1 MCNGCKTYRRFSID
15 PNADGCC
22 RVTCSNCTDDSIL
35 CLHESCGHVLHVR
48 SNKDITKYRRDPIKW
63 FIANHTERAHSR
75 ESKCES
81 HNLDSKREAKRIKLR
96 EVAEDVGIG
105 HDCDK
110 WSGVKEAE
118 ERKDVSIAAEDT
130 TGEVKV
136 VNSDDTWSE
145 VKVRKDDN
153 SSGEKTSDKI
163 DTSHATR
170 STEAEERK
178 DVSSVAEDTPC
189 EFEFGDSNDTGSRIA
204 EDVSI
209 AAEDTAGEVKVVNSD
224 DSWSGVKVGK
234 DDNSLGEKTSD
245 KSDMESS
252 VDSNHLEDDNDTISN
267 DVDMGKDTVFIGG
280 ESDSTTFSDNDTTS
294 LSDCDSVPNM
304 IGDSHLCSPWSV
316 DAPIFEEDESAN
328 TSLMNNTALMDVVM
342 YCHNQEDDL
351 LSNQNNEEADFGSLK
366 PFSNEKDDIDRL
378 YEDFLS
384 IYDFRTDEEMID
396 RRSQRI
402 RICQTALYLAQKS
415 IALSRDPTDHMGGY
429 RGLVFRSMIKNME
442 MKYHMANDEEAEAM
456 FFYHMLILDLTD
468 RSRESLIAYEQKKA
482 MMFGH
487 SQMAASSYSP
497 ICVKF
502 PQSLAELRSHIT
514 TGELSIMR
522 NFPVNRVFNIGNHAC
537 VSLRE
542 TIGMMAAHH
551 GGFSFAW
558 DGITKTRNREGLNG
572 SKAVKKLV
580 KKIRRQLTEEG
591 YSKEKVAE
599 ISIGY
604 FYTWS
609 DSFLRCFVKQK
620 DNSVWIMT
628 ITFCPPYSDMS
639 TGRYTYVVAMGKSSE
654 DHTKVLE
661 YFHHEIQDLL
671 KGFKIFDASTNSVRF
686 IVPSL
691 LFISADRPE
700 RAAIAC
706 TRQEG
711 NWGKVT
717 GYAVKINPKLF
728 AACRGCYSAIAKEAV
743 RTNDADGPEFHTG
756 CKRCLCWTMSTSDDP
771 KMYSRVPTGYPT
783 KQIPDRKFPKGRK
796 PGSIFVGPVK
806 MSSAWAIAACKYA
819 YDARRLGHWSMENV
833 RQYLKTCNIRQECI
847 EALLQMADIDKKTQT
862 IRDHGEYVPKIWLYY
877 ANLWANYMLADLP
890 MHAIAH
896 GIIPDCITAIHQIFA
911 NWKRFT
917 SFVNYVNPII
927 EILQSYGLSWCKIK
941 TLPKTAWVSENTM
954 AYMRIF
960 SYLYGMYFLNG
971 RFNKEVST
979 TVLHIK
985 RLNNSLQ
992 SVVSLLMSRSKP
1004 DHKRISILFKL
1015 LMSSANELQTEYG
1028 SFHRD
1033 SDDTTK
1039 RKGSEY
1045 KGVLQSISGPD
1056 MHSLTTEMSIH
1067 VRDSDSLNSMRNKLG
1082 KVTKPMLMNKLVEL
1096 GDTDNNL
1103 ENMDKASLQKRLF
1116 ELILDK
1122 KINTESS
1129 DKLPNQ
1135 ELPERTA
1142 KESEFWNK
1150 GAWLS
1155 LSQNYSGMIDFFSQ
1169 MLLLWFV
1176 V

>member
-1 MCNGCKTYRRFSID
+1 
-15 PNADGCC
+15 
-22 RVTCSNCTDDSIL
+22 
-35 CLHESCGHVLHVR
+35 
-48 SNKDITKYRRDPIKW
+48 
-63 FIANHTERAHSR
+63 
-75 ESKCES
+75 
-81 HNLDSKREAKRIKLR
+81 
-96 EVAEDVGIG
+96 
-105 HDCDK
+105 
-110 WSGVKEAE
+110 
-118 ERKDVSIAAEDT
+118 
-130 TGEVKV
+130 
-136 VNSDDTWSE
+136 
-145 VKVRKDDN
+145 
-153 SSGEKTSDKI
+153 
-163 DTSHATR
+163 
-170 STEAEERK
+170 
-178 DVSSVAEDTPC
+178 
-189 EFEFGDSNDTGSRIA
+189 
-204 EDVSI
+204 
-209 AAEDTAGEVKVVNSD
+209 
-224 DSWSGVKVGK
+224 
-234 DDNSLGEKTSD
+234 
-245 KSDMESS
+245 MESS
-252 VDSNHLEDDNDTISN
+252 VDSNHLDDDNDSISN
-267 DVDMGKDTVFIGG
+267 DVDMGKDVSIVADDDSDTIFIGG
-280 ESDSTTFSDNDTTS
+280 ETDSTKFSDKDTTS
-294 LSDCDSVPNM
+294 LSDCDSVSSM
-304 IGDSHLCSPWSV
+304 VGDSNLCSPWSL
-316 DAPIFEEDESAN
+316 DSPIFQEDEAAN
-328 TSLMNNTALMDVVM
+328 ASLMNSAALMDVMV
-342 YCHNQEDDL
+342 YCHNEEDDL
-351 LSNQNNEEADFGSLK
+351 LSNQNYKETDFKSLK
-366 PFSNEKDDIDRL
+366 SFSNEKDDIDRL
-378 YEDFLS
+378 YEELLP
-384 IYDFRTDEEMID
+384 IYDFRTDDEKID

-402 RICQTALYLAQKS
+402 RTCQAALYLAQKS
-415 IALSRDPTDHMGGY
+415 LALSRNPNDHLGGY
-429 RGLVFRSMIKNME
+429 RGLVYRSMIKNME
-442 MKYHMANDEEAEAM
+442 MKYHMANYEEAEVM
-456 FFYHMLILDLTD
+456 FRYHMLILDLTD
-468 RSRESLIAYEQKKA
+468 SSRESLIMYEQKKA
-482 MMFGH
+482 KLFGH
-487 SQMAASSYSP
+487 SQVAASSSSHIY
-497 ICVKF
+497 VKF
-502 PQSLAELRSHIT
+502 PQSLAEIRRYIT
-514 TGELSIMR
+514 RGEMSIMR

-537 VSLRE
+537 VSLRG
-542 TIGMMAAHH
+542 TIGLMAANH

-558 DGITKTRNREGLNG
+558 DGITKRRNCDGLNG
-572 SKAVKKLV
+572 SKAVKRLV
-580 KKIRRQLTEEG
+580 KKIRRQLIREG
-591 YSKEKVAE
+591 YSKKKVSE

-628 ITFCPPYSDMS
+628 ITVCPPYSDMS

-671 KGFKIFDASTNSVRF
+671 KGFKIFDASTNSVRS
-686 IVPSL
+686 VVMPL

-700 RAAIAC
+700 RAAIAG

-717 GYAVKINPKLF
+717 GYAVNINPKLF

-743 RTNDADGPEFHTG
+743 RTNDADGTEFRTE

-771 KMYSRVPTGYPT
+771 NMYSRVPAGYPT

-796 PGSIFVGPVK
+796 PGSRFVGPVK
-806 MSSAWAIAACKYA
+806 MSSAWTIAACKYA
-819 YDARRLGHWSMENV
+819 YDARRLGLWSMENV

-847 EALLQMADIDKKTQT
+847 EALLQMADIDKKMQT
-862 IRDHGEYVPKIWLYY
+862 IRDHSEYVPKIWLYY

-896 GIIPDCITAIHQIFA
+896 GMIPDCITAIHQIFA

-1004 DHKRISILFKL
+1004 DHRRISILFKL

-1039 RKGSEY
+1039 RKSREY
-1045 KGVLQSISGPD
+1045 KGVLQSISGQD
-1056 MHSLTTEMSIH
+1056 IHSLITEMGIH
-1067 VRDSDSLNSMRNKLG
+1067 TSGSDSLDSMRNKLE
-1082 KVTKPMLMNKLVEL
+1082 KVTKPKLIDKLVEL
-1096 GDTDNNL
+1096 GDTDNNFA
-1103 ENMDKASLQKRLF
+1103 NTDKTSLQKQLF

-1122 KINTESS
+1122 KINAESND

-1155 LSQNYSGMIDFFSQ
+1155 LCQNYSGMIDFFSQ

-1176 V
+1176 VFNCSFIVVEYHF